1 MKTKLLSAAMLLT
14 NIMAF
19 SQTTVAIPD
28 PAFEAYL
35 ETAFAANITPDGS
48 TTDGSITFTDIDL
61 ITDIDLPTAGVT
73 TVTDITGVKSFI
85 KLKNLYVQ
93 DNALTGTVDVSGLDK
108 LTNLYFYNNTG
119 VTAVNISG
127 CKVIYHIKGYGC
139 SLESLDASLATTQLT
154 DPTRL
159 RYVYVNDNLL
169 TSINVSGNTGIQR
182 LDCFNNNLTSLDIT
196 GFTTLTYLRFQNN
209 AITGSL
215 DVSGNLSLEKLGA
228 FGNDLTNIDL
238 GAIPYTS
245 FTYFK
250 ISTNNNLSCV
260 YTANASDFAPGGPL
274 ETAIGSNYSV
284 GTNTNFVLDATE
296 CATLGT
302 EDFNAFEFSM
312 YPNPTKEHVTISL
325 NDNASYQLI
334 NMNGQTLMKGHFNAG
349 KNPLSI
355 SNLARG
361 LYFINMTTTNGN
373 RMTHKLIKQ

>member
-228 FGNDLTNIDL
+228 YGNDLSNIDL

-312 YPNPTKEHVTISL
+312 YPNPTKENVTISL
-325 NDNASYQLI
+325 NDDASYQLF